1 LRECS
6 GFVRF
11 DNATANP
18 VFVAMSRE
26 LIDASDMS
34 DSEKTRLRLWLISQ
48 RRMEA
53 MVAPV
58 AAPLLLAAPIV
69 PVAVPAAPIVPV
81 AVPAAPIVPAAAP
94 AVSFALSAA
103 MDDDFP
109 ELFDLGSGSS
119 SLSSAASTRRRLD
132 FERMELEAL
141 RDSFSVRLPATQW
154 GTIDSIFDES
164 LWGAAAGAGPSSTR
178 AAGAGPSSTR
188 DDDDCISRYLSKLS
202 TKEESAGGSLHG
214 AAMTIYEDD
223 AADDVII
230 TGVSLGTPIKPGG
243 TLRRSRVSFANSPPR
258 VIGSSAG
265 DDRAASVVIVIEASP
280 PHKKTKP
287 VDE

>member
-1 LRECS
+1 
-6 GFVRF
+6 
-11 DNATANP
+11 
-18 VFVAMSRE
+18 MSRE

-34 DSEKTRLRLWLISQ
+34 NAEKTRLRLWLISQ

-69 PVAVPAAPIVPV
+69 PVAVLAAPVV
-81 AVPAAPIVPAAAP
+81 AVPIVPAAAP
-94 AVSFALSAA
+94 AVSFALSAV
-103 MDDDFP
+103 MDDAFP

-119 SLSSAASTRRRLD
+119 SLSSADSARRRLD
-132 FERMELEAL
+132 FERIELEAL

-164 LWGAAAGAGPSSTR
+164 LWGAAAGAGPRGDSAVAADFGLGGAAWGAAGAGPSSTR

-188 DDDDCISRYLSKLS
+188 DDDDGISRYLSKLS
-202 TKEESAGGSLHG
+202 TEEGSAGGSLRG
-214 AAMTIYEDD
+214 AAMTIYE
-223 AADDVII
+223 DDVII

-243 TLRRSRVSFANSPPR
+243 TLRRSRVAFANSPPR
-258 VIGSSAG
+258 VIGHSPG
-265 DDRAASVVIVIEASP
+265 DDRAASIVIVIEASP